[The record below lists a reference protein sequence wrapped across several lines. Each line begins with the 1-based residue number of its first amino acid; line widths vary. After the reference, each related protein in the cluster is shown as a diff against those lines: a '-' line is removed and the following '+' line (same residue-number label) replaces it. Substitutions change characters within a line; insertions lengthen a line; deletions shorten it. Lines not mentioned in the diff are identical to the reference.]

1 MKLSQMAVQGLQQFK
16 SPLLQLP
23 HIEEDNLRRVS
34 NHKKVIWHFNISFK
48 PFVMSLKGNMNENF
62 SRSGYM
68 NILDLQCFRHSK
80 TMPQVILLTLS

>member
-34 NHKKVIWHFNISFK
+34 NHKKVILSYFNMLK
-48 PFVMSLKGNMNENF
+48 QFVMSFKGSMNEKFLELGAMNF
-62 SRSGYM
+62 
-68 NILDLQCFRHSK
+68 LD
-80 TMPQVILLTLS
+80 

>member
-34 NHKKVIWHFNISFK
+34 NHKKVILCYFK
-48 PFVMSLKGNMNENF
+48 IGFKQFVMSLKVNMNKSFLEIVT
-62 SRSGYM
+62 M
-68 NILDLQCFRHSK
+68 NYLDLKYLKHSE
-80 TMPQVILLTLS
+80 TPSSGSVR

>member
-34 NHKKVIWHFNISFK
+34 NHKKVCGLLSTQSLATCITRECEEKSFLD
-48 PFVMSLKGNMNENF
+48 FVVWVS
-62 SRSGYM
+62 
-68 NILDLQCFRHSK
+68 
-80 TMPQVILLTLS
+80 

>member
-34 NHKKVIWHFNISFK
+34 NHKKVICHLKISFK
-48 PFVMSLKGNMNENF
+48 QSVMSLKGNMNENF
-62 SRSGYM
+62 SRSGYYEH
-68 NILDLQCFRHSK
+68 LRFTVFQAF
-80 TMPQVILLTLS
+80 

>member
-34 NHKKVIWHFNISFK
+34 NHKKVILCYFKVSFRQARWLTPVIPALWEAKAGGSRGQEIETILVNMVK
-48 PFVMSLKGNMNENF
+48 PHL
-62 SRSGYM
+62 Y
-68 NILDLQCFRHSK
+68 
-80 TMPQVILLTLS
+80 